1 MKKENGILISNYF
14 GEDSGDNTL
23 NELVNILMKIAEKND
38 RDVRNEIMKYKE
50 EIFTKITTN
59 LDN

>member
-1 MKKENGILISNYF
+1 
-14 GEDSGDNTL
+14 
-23 NELVNILMKIAEKND
+23 MKIAEKND